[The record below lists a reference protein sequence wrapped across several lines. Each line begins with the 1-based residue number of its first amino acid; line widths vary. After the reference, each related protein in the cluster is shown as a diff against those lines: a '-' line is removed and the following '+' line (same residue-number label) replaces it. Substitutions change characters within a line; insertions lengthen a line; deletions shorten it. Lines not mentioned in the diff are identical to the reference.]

1 MSNITDSSAKRKKR
15 VKLKTLTPVGRAP
28 STKNEK
34 KVRRAKVAAY
44 EASVTLD
51 VVRED
56 VTKTRAALEKLYPG
70 TFQAW
75 KNMLYDRTKTEGAIV
90 APEWKDFR
98 RFLGDMGP
106 RRHGDFQLDRIN
118 THDKR
123 YGPGLCRWADSVQQ
137 SNNRRTTIVLTHPET
152 SPVPLTE
159 VAKHLGMKT
168 DTLRKQVR
176 EGRPLPEAKSLRTW
190 FRSTRTPESG
200 GLGL

>member
-1 MSNITDSSAKRKKR
+1 
-15 VKLKTLTPVGRAP
+15 
-28 STKNEK
+28 
-34 KVRRAKVAAY
+34 
-44 EASVTLD
+44 
-51 VVRED
+51 
-56 VTKTRAALEKLYPG
+56 
-70 TFQAW
+70 
-75 KNMLYDRTKTEGAIV
+75 
-90 APEWKDFR
+90 
-98 RFLGDMGP
+98 MGP

-200 GLGL
+200 GLGLWRMKHTPHGMNGFGSTESYGHPRPAKATNGVLSLPAGSCRTLW